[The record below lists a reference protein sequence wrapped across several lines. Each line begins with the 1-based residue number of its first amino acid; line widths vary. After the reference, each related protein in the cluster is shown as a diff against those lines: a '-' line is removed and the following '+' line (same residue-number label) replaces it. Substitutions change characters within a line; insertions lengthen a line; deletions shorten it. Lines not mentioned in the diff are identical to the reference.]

1 MKKISLGALCL
12 LAFFCMISVFL
23 IGGQL
28 AAYIWNVA
36 VFIFSPIA
44 IIALLIQL
52 IVLMVFLIKKKNV
65 SWNIRFIAVTFVMAL
80 PITVLL
86 GISPVTYPTN
96 ANSHDTIIA
105 TIPVE
110 DAVIFGGKEYRS
122 HAMWPSECYA
132 YDIVKEPH
140 DVGSKNLEDYGIYNC
155 DVYSPVS
162 GTVIATENNEPDIT
176 PNTDEFT
183 SSMGNYIY
191 IKIDGHDSYL
201 ILAHF
206 KQDSISV
213 GVGDHVEQKQLVG
226 KVGNSGTTS
235 EPHLHVQHQRNNPLD
250 MTFPSCAEGLPIIFS
265 DRK

>member
-1 MKKISLGALCL
+1 MKKVLLGVLCL
-12 LAFFCMISVFL
+12 LACFCIISAFL

-36 VFIFSPIA
+36 VFIFAPIA

-52 IVLMVFLIKKKNV
+52 ITLTFSLIMKKKV
-65 SWNIRFIAVTFVMAL
+65 TWNICFIVVTIAFAL
-80 PITVLL
+80 PITVLF

-96 ANSHDTIIA
+96 ANPGDAIIA
-105 TIPVE
+105 SMPVE
-110 DAVIFGGKEYRS
+110 DAVVFGGKEYKS

-162 GTVIATENNEPDIT
+162 GTVITIENNEPDII

-191 IKIDGHDSYL
+191 IKIDVQDTYL

-206 KQDSISV
+206 KQGSISV
-213 GVGDHVEQKQLVG
+213 NVGDHVDQNQLIG

-235 EPHLHVQHQRNNPLD
+235 EPHLHIQHQRNNPID
-250 MTFPSCAEGLPIIFS
+250 MLFPSCAEGLPIIFN
-265 DRK
+265 